1 MLEIV
6 FKVEMACSGCSGAVT
21 KILSKAQGNY
31 FFYYIHIYYTLYFL
45 SLTLK
50 RLKILGVESVETN
63 LDTQL
68 VKAFCAD
75 NTDPKELFKVV
86 EKWGSATGKKVELVE
101 N

>member
-31 FFYYIHIYYTLYFL
+31 FFTIHILYTLYFL
-45 SLTLK
+45 SLTLN